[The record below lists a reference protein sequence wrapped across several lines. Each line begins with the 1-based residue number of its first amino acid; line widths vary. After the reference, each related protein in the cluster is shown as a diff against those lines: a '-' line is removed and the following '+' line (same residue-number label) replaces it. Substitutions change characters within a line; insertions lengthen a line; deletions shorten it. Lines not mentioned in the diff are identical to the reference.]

1 MFNYC
6 QPITIRLVRREV
18 KKSNF
23 NSDAEKPDYL
33 LLFEDFLLM
42 SYLLSHGT
50 LCQYRNQ
57 KD

>member
-6 QPITIRLVRREV
+6 QPITIHLVRHDV

-23 NSDAEKPDYL
+23 KSDAEKPYYL

-42 SYLLSHGT
+42 SYLLSHQT
-50 LCQYRNQ
+50 LCQYR
-57 KD
+57 K

>member
-1 MFNYC
+1 MGINTHNFVKNDL
-6 QPITIRLVRREV
+6 RLVCREV

-23 NSDAEKPDYL
+23 KSDAEKPDYL

-50 LCQYRNQ
+50 SCQYRN
-57 KD
+57 

>member
-6 QPITIRLVRREV
+6 QPITIRLVCREV
-18 KKSNF
+18 KKSNLKP
-23 NSDAEKPDYL
+23 DAEKSDYP

-50 LCQYRNQ
+50 LCQYRN
-57 KD
+57 